1 VRDLRARRIRDCRVT
16 ELLNRYGPWAV
27 IAGGSEGVGEAFA
40 RQLADAGVH
49 LVLLARTAAALES
62 VAASLRTEYPGVEV
76 VTAPIDLA
84 GVDAAAQVAGVVADR
99 EVGLLVLNAGAN
111 TLSGAFLDQ
120 DPEDVTRA
128 LRLSVHL
135 PLQLVRLLA
144 PPMIERQRGGILMV
158 GSLAGYLGQ
167 PGLAVYSADKAWQR
181 CFCESLW
188 LELRPHGVDVL
199 HLVLGVTRTP
209 AMERAGLAFDAPG
222 LIVSDSSDVA
232 RQGLAD
238 LADGP
243 VSVIAGNESIVESR
257 SGTDRSRLITST
269 AKRMSGLLPR
279 STTAP

>member
-1 VRDLRARRIRDCRVT
+1 
-16 ELLNRYGPWAV
+16 
-27 IAGGSEGVGEAFA
+27 VGEAFA
-40 RQLADAGVH
+40 RQLAGAGVH
-49 LVLLARTAAALES
+49 LILLARTAGPLES
-62 VAASLRTEYPGVEV
+62 LAASLRHEYPEVEV
-76 VTAPIDLA
+76 VAASIDLA
-84 GVDAAAQVAGVVADR
+84 AVDAAAQVLEVVADR
-99 EVGLLVLNAGAN
+99 QVGLLVLNAGAN
-111 TLSGAFLDQ
+111 TLSGTFLEQ
-120 DPEDVTRA
+120 DPEDVARA

-135 PLQLVRLLA
+135 PLQLVHRLA
-144 PPMIERQRGGILMV
+144 PPMVDRQRGGILMV

-209 AMERAGLAFDAPG
+209 AMERAGLAFDVPG
-222 LIVSDSSDVA
+222 LVVSDPSDVA

-257 SGTDRSRLITST
+257 SGTDRARLIAST

-279 STTAP
+279 STAAT

>member
-1 VRDLRARRIRDCRVT
+1 VT
-16 ELLNRYGPWAV
+16 ALAQRYGPWAV

-40 RQLADAGVH
+40 RQLAEAGVH
-49 LVLLARTAAALES
+49 LVLLARTASALDALAATIR
-62 VAASLRTEYPGVEV
+62 AEYPAVEV
-76 VTAPIDLA
+76 VTAALDLA
-84 GVDAAAQVAGVVADR
+84 AADAAEQVQEITANR
-99 EVGLLVLNAGAN
+99 QVGLLILNAGAN

-120 DPEDVTRA
+120 DPDDVARA

-144 PPMIERQRGGILMV
+144 PPMVERRHGGILMV

-188 LELRPHGVDVL
+188 LELRPQGVDVL

-209 AMERAGLAFDAPG
+209 AMERAGLAFDIPG
-222 LIVSDSSDVA
+222 LVVADPADVA
-232 RQGLAD
+232 RQGLVD

-243 VSVIAGNESIVESR
+243 VSVIVGNEAIVASR
-257 SGTDRSRLITST
+257 SGTDRARLITST
-269 AKRMSGLLPR
+269 AKRMSGLLPQSSAVR
-279 STTAP
+279 

>member
-1 VRDLRARRIRDCRVT
+1 MTPLMQH
-16 ELLNRYGPWAV
+16 YGPWAV
-27 IAGGSEGVGEAFA
+27 VAGGSEGVGESFA
-40 RQLADAGVH
+40 RQLAAAGVH
-49 LVLLARTAAALES
+49 LILLARTASSLEA
-62 VAASLRTEYPGVEV
+62 VAASISADHPHVDV
-76 VTAPIDLA
+76 VTAAIDLA
-84 GVDAAAQVAGVVADR
+84 APDAAQQVKDVVADR

-120 DPEDVTRA
+120 TPEGVARA

-135 PLQLVRLLA
+135 PLQLVQQLA
-144 PPMIERQRGGILMV
+144 PAMVDRGQGGILMV

-209 AMERAGLAFDAPG
+209 AMERAGLAFDTPG
-222 LIVSDSSDVA
+222 LVVSDPDDVA

-238 LADGP
+238 LGDGP
-243 VSVIAGNESIVESR
+243 VSVIVGNEAVVASR
-257 SGTDRSRLITST
+257 SGTDRARLVAST
-269 AKRMSGLLPR
+269 ARRMSGLLPQ
-279 STTAP
+279 STAAR